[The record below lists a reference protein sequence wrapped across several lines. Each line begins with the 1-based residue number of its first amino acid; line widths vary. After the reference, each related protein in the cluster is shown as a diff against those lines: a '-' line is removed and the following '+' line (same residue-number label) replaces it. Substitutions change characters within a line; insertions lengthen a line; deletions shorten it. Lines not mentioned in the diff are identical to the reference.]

1 MLAVVV
7 VVVVVV
13 FLLCFVILRK
23 VFMFFFM
30 FVFIWQDVIY
40 WVESNEMEKDA
51 LISIPKSMEEMLGS
65 TDWIEVQTLLD
76 TKTMSEYENWRK
88 DDDNFEW

>member
-1 MLAVVV
+1 
-7 VVVVVV
+7 
-13 FLLCFVILRK
+13 
-23 VFMFFFM
+23 
-30 FVFIWQDVIY
+30 
-40 WVESNEMEKDA
+40 MEKDT
-51 LISIPKSMEEMLGS
+51 LISIPESMEEMLGS

>member
-1 MLAVVV
+1 M
-7 VVVVVV
+7 
-13 FLLCFVILRK
+13 FYYY
-23 VFMFFFM
+23 FFF
-30 FVFIWQDVIY
+30 WQDVIY

>member
-1 MLAVVV
+1 MYELHETIHFFAENDDQHE
-7 VVVVVV
+7 V
-13 FLLCFVILRK
+13 FF
-23 VFMFFFM
+23 
-30 FVFIWQDVIY
+30 QN

>member
-1 MLAVVV
+1 
-7 VVVVVV
+7 
-13 FLLCFVILRK
+13 
-23 VFMFFFM
+23 
-30 FVFIWQDVIY
+30 
-40 WVESNEMEKDA
+40 MEKDA

-65 TDWIEVQTLLD
+65 TDWIEVPSVQTLLD